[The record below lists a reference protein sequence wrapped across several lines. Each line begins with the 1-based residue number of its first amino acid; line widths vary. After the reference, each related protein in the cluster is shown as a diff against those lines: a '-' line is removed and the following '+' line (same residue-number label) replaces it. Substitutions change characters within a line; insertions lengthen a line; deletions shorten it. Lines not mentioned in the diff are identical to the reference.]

1 MSRTDGTNDPIPF
14 PRRALL
20 KSVPPTHTPPQTR
33 QPLTDFSPPTD
44 AAEAPGGESGVRE
57 QLTDRQRQI
66 LDFISESLRR
76 RGYPPTLRE
85 IGERMGIRSTN
96 GVNDHLKALEKK
108 GYLQRQDLKSRAL
121 RVIDPKGPAGHAG
134 HAAAETTTR
143 FDPVLSANDDNT
155 VEVPLLGRVAA
166 GQPIL
171 ALEQREDTVKVDRF
185 FLGGHRDVFA
195 LRIQGDSMIEAGIH
209 DGDFIFVKKQATART
224 GDIVV
229 AMINDEA
236 TVKYFHP
243 EADRILFKPA
253 NSRLS
258 PIEVKKS
265 DFKPVNLLGTVV
277 GVYRRVN

>member
-1 MSRTDGTNDPIPF
+1 MTRTDGTDNTIAF
-14 PRRALL
+14 PRRAFV
-20 KSVPPTHTPPQTR
+20 KPAPPLSAQPPVEVGR
-33 QPLTDFSPPTD
+33 SLAELDGD
-44 AAEAPGGESGVRE
+44 ADLGGEALGAESTSRE
-57 QLTDRQRQI
+57 PLTDRQRQV
-66 LDFISESLRR
+66 LHFIGESIRS

-121 RVIDPKGPAGHAG
+121 RVIDPESHPMP
-134 HAAAETTTR
+134 E
-143 FDPVLSANDDNT
+143 PVLAANDDNT

-171 ALEQREDTVKVDRF
+171 ALEHREDTVKVDRF

-195 LRIQGDSMIEAGIH
+195 LRVQGDSMIEAGIFN
-209 DGDFIFVKKQATART
+209 GDFIFVRKQSTAHV

-236 TVKYFHP
+236 TVKYYYP

-253 NSRLS
+253 NSAMQ

-265 DFKPVNLLGTVV
+265 DFKPVNLIGTVV
-277 GVYRRVN
+277 GLYRRMN

>member
-1 MSRTDGTNDPIPF
+1 MSIPNNTDGANGADKPIPF
-14 PRRALL
+14 PRRAFI
-20 KSVPPTHTPPQTR
+20 KPVAPTLTPPSEVSR
-33 QPLTDFSPPTD
+33 SLIGMDGES
-44 AAEAPGGESGVRE
+44 ESVIGEPGGRE
-57 QLTDRQRQI
+57 PLTDRQRQV
-66 LDFISESLRR
+66 LSFIGESIRS

-121 RVIDPKGPAGHAG
+121 RVLDPDEPMLP
-134 HAAAETTTR
+134 E
-143 FDPVLSANDDNT
+143 PVLAANDDST

-195 LRIQGDSMIEAGIH
+195 LRVQGDSMIEAGIF
-209 DGDFIFVKKQATART
+209 DGDFIFVKKQATARS

-236 TVKYFHP
+236 TV
-243 EADRILFKPA
+243 
-253 NSRLS
+253 
-258 PIEVKKS
+258 
-265 DFKPVNLLGTVV
+265 
-277 GVYRRVN
+277 